1 MSDTDRSRI
10 QPVAIHPAV
19 RSPRSAPLAP
29 DPTAPGHPAA
39 DLSDHPVSAV
49 RVVAAR
55 ATIPSR
61 DRDGDLPV
69 EAVRAY
75 LGRRGLTAGPV
86 EVGLALRDLGRLV
99 SDQTVR
105 ATVTA
110 LRRESVG
117 AGPLEELLALPGVTD
132 VLVNGSAEVYVDR
145 GQGLE
150 PVPTPFAEESDVR
163 RLAVRLAASVG
174 RRLDDGSPFVDAR
187 LASGVRVHAVLGAV
201 ADRGTCLSLRV
212 PHATTLSLE
221 EWVAGGALA
230 PAAARVLRR
239 VVEHRCAFLIAGG
252 TGSGKTTLLAS
263 LLSLVPAGERIVI
276 AEDSRELNPSHPHC
290 VRLEGRPANTEGVGA
305 VTLTD
310 LVRQALRMRP
320 DRLVVGEVRG
330 PELVDLLTAL
340 NTGHEGGSG
349 TLHANSAGDVPAR
362 LEALA
367 ALGGLGRA
375 ALHAQVAAALD
386 LVVQIRRF
394 ADGHRWVEEIRV
406 IQADPASG
414 LCRAVPALRFE
425 TAGAVIRLEAA
436 DDLVRLVGG

>member
-1 MSDTDRSRI
+1 MTESVLTLRPPASREL
-10 QPVAIHPAV
+10 AV
-19 RSPRSAPLAP
+19 
-29 DPTAPGHPAA
+29 
-39 DLSDHPVSAV
+39 
-49 RVVAAR
+49 
-55 ATIPSR
+55 
-61 DRDGDLPV
+61 PV

-75 LGRRGLTAGPV
+75 LGRRGLPAGPV
-86 EVGLALRDLGRLV
+86 EVGLALRDLGHLV
-99 SDQTVR
+99 SDRSVR
-105 ATVTA
+105 ATVAA

-117 AGPLEELLALPGVTD
+117 AGPLEELLSLPGVTD
-132 VLVNGSAEVYVDR
+132 VLVNGATEVYVDR
-145 GQGLE
+145 GGGLE
-150 PVPTPFAEESDVR
+150 PVPSPFADDGEVR

-187 LASGVRVHAVLGAV
+187 LASGVRVHAVLGGV

-212 PHATTLSLE
+212 PRSSTMSLE

-239 VVEHRCAFLIAGG
+239 MIERRCAFLIAGG

-263 LLSLVPAGERIVI
+263 LLSLVPEDERLVI
-276 AEDSRELNPSHPHC
+276 AEDSRELNPAHPHC
-290 VRLEGRPANTEGVGA
+290 VRLEGRPANIEGVGA

-340 NTGHEGGSG
+340 NTGHEGGCG
-349 TLHANSAGDVPAR
+349 TVHANSAGDVPAR

-375 ALHAQVAAALD
+375 ALHAQLGAALD

-394 ADGHRWVEEIRV
+394 PDGRRWVEEIRV
-406 IQADPASG
+406 IRADAASG

-425 TAGAVIRLEAA
+425 VGGAVARLEGAEA
-436 DDLVRLVGG
+436 LSRLVEA